1 MNAVGI
7 DVSKGH
13 STVAVVR
20 PLGEIVAS
28 PFEVCHTEPE
38 LSKLAE
44 MLKSMIG
51 ETKVVM
57 ECTGAYHLPIANALC
72 DADLFVSTVNPQLTH
87 DYGNNTIRKTRN
99 DKLDSIKIANYA
111 LSNWLDLPRYIPEG
125 DVRRMLKAFSRQ
137 YNKYIK
143 MRTMLKNNLISLTDQ
158 TFPGVNELFKSP
170 PRKSDGHEKWLD
182 FAAKFWHCECVC
194 GLTPKA
200 FEDRYRRWCKKEKYN
215 FSQSK
220 AEDIY
225 VSACGH
231 FSVMPKDE
239 TTKILITQAVIQV
252 NAVSE
257 SIATMLREMNRLAS
271 ALPEYDVVMGFYG
284 VGEVL
289 GSQLIAEIGD
299 IYRYQKKSSLVRFA
313 GLEPVENSSGKYHGK
328 ERISKQGSSHLR
340 KTLFQVMECL
350 LKRAPAD
357 DPIFQFLD
365 RKRSEK
371 KPYRSYMCAGSA
383 KFLRV
388 YYSRVKAHLDNYY
401 SEN

>member
-7 DVSKGH
+7 DVSKGY
-13 STVAVVR
+13 STVVVVR
-20 PLGEIVAS
+20 PLGEIVTS
-28 PFEVCHTEPE
+28 PFEVMHTEPE

-44 MLKSMIG
+44 MLKGLSG
-51 ETKVVM
+51 ETKVIM
-57 ECTGAYHLPIANALC
+57 ESTSAYHRPIANALYE
-72 DADLFVSTVNPQLTH
+72 ADLHVTVVNPQLTH
-87 DYGNNTIRKTRN
+87 GYGNNTIRKDKN
-99 DKLDSIKIANYA
+99 DKMDSIKLANYA
-111 LSNWLDLPRYIPEG
+111 LSNWLKMPKYIPDEEI
-125 DVRRMLKAFSRQ
+125 RRMLKAYSRQ

-143 MRTMLKNNLISLTDQ
+143 LKVMLKNNLISLLDQ

-182 FAAKFWHCECVC
+182 FTAKFWHCECVC

-231 FSVMPKDE
+231 FSVMAKNE
-239 TTKILITQAVIQV
+239 ITKTLITQAVTQV
-252 NAVSE
+252 NAISE
-257 SIATMLREMNRLAS
+257 SIAAMLREMSNLAS
-271 ALPEYDVVMGFYG
+271 SLPEYEVVMDFYA

-313 GLEPVENSSGKYHGK
+313 GLEPVERSSGKYRGK
-328 ERISKQGSSHLR
+328 ERISKQGSPHLR
-340 KTLFQVMECL
+340 KTLFQVMDGL
-350 LKRAPAD
+350 LKRAPAG
-357 DPIFQFLD
+357 DPIFQFLN
-365 RKRSEK
+365 RKRSER